1 MFQARLKEK
10 RSPPQTCD
18 LNISK
23 EANRDPSWV
32 VDTEVK
38 KAILPEMVREMC
50 HAYRSR
56 HKS

>member
-1 MFQARLKEK
+1 MFQQRLKKK
-10 RSPPQTCD
+10 RDQCPQTCD
-18 LNISK
+18 LNISQ

-50 HAYRSR
+50 HAYSC